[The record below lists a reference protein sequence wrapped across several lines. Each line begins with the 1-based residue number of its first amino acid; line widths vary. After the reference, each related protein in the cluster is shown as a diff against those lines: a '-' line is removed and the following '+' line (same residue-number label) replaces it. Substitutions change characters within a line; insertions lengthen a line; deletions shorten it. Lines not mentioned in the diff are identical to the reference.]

1 MSGQITRGMPLGD
14 AIYALSRHS
23 DYKVFL
29 DIGTFHGTG
38 TTKILVDSLQNNTI
52 CKVYSVEA
60 NGQLYNS
67 ATKYHTPKPVC
78 LTLLWGKLSNTMMS
92 LSDIMKHP
100 SFNDVKPHFDIHY
113 KQDCID
119 FARAPLV
126 DLPGY
131 VDVVIADGGEFCGI
145 GDMER
150 YLQLMPKVIV
160 LDDVN
165 VMKNCD
171 VKTHLLANGWTI
183 QEQGADRNGWCILVR
198 KATTPPNYVCPEDK
212 YWENFE
218 KYCES
223 IDKILKPESSY

>member
-14 AIYALSRHS
+14 AIYALSRHP

-38 TTKILVDSLQNNTI
+38 TTKVLVDSLQSNTI

-60 NGQLYNS
+60 NGQLYKS
-67 ATKYHTPKPVC
+67 ACKYWTPKPMC
-78 LTLLWGKLSNTMMS
+78 LELLWGKLSGVMMS
-92 LSDIMKHP
+92 YGQIEAHP
-100 SFNDVKPHFDIHY
+100 GFQDVKNHFDIHY

-126 DLPGY
+126 DLPAY

-165 VMKNCD
+165 VMKNSD
-171 VKTHLLANGWTI
+171 VKKYLLANGWVI
-183 QEQGADRNGWCILVR
+183 QQEGADRNGWAILIR
-198 KATTPPNYVCPEDK
+198 KAKTPPYLSPDERYWSDFENYCDTL
-212 YWENFE
+212 EN
-218 KYCES
+218 
-223 IDKILKPESSY
+223 LKAHSLGK